1 MENSVLLKKSVALV
15 AFSRQSLFGAP
26 MIETGD
32 NRSALDA
39 GLIARAQAGDIS
51 AFEDL
56 VRRYRNE
63 VYALCFYFTR
73 NREDAWDLSQEVF
86 IKAWRALSRFRG
98 DSSFKTWLMRIAANH
113 SKDHLKKRRIQLT
126 EYDDALQVPDNRDN
140 RTPRSE
146 AEAKEIGTAIDAAVR
161 QLPPKLQMA
170 FILREY
176 QGLSYQDMAE
186 VMACNMGTVM
196 SRLFNARRRLQQI
209 LAPLGLL
216 EGYSND

>member
-1 MENSVLLKKSVALV
+1 MEDRV
-15 AFSRQSLFGAP
+15 FSYSIAVWPPLAGRRPLGAR
-26 MIETGD
+26 MTETVNKTAIE
-32 NRSALDA
+32 DA
-39 GLIARAQAGDIS
+39 ELTAKAQAGDTA

-86 IKAWRALSRFRG
+86 IKAWRALGRFRG

-113 SKDHLKKRRIQLT
+113 SKDHLKKRRLQVT
-126 EYDDALQVPDNRDN
+126 AYDDALGIAETRSYQN
-140 RTPRSE
+140 PRRQ
-146 AEAKEIGTAIDAAVR
+146 AEASEIGQAIDAAVQ
-161 QLPPKLQMA
+161 QLPPKLQLT

-176 QGLSYQDMAE
+176 QGLSYQEMAD
-186 VMACNMGTVM
+186 VMECNVGTVM
-196 SRLFNARRRLQQI
+196 SRLFNARKRLRKI

-216 EGYSND
+216 EG

>member
-1 MENSVLLKKSVALV
+1 
-15 AFSRQSLFGAP
+15 

-32 NRSALDA
+32 KRSALDA

-113 SKDHLKKRRIQLT
+113 SKDHLKKRRLQLT
-126 EYDDALQVPDNRDN
+126 EYDDALQVPDSRDN

-176 QGLSYQDMAE
+176 QGLSYQEMAE

>member
-1 MENSVLLKKSVALV
+1 MTETANKTAIEDLELTAKA
-15 AFSRQSLFGAP
+15 RQGD
-26 MIETGD
+26 TG
-32 NRSALDA
+32 
-39 GLIARAQAGDIS
+39 

-113 SKDHLKKRRIQLT
+113 SKDHLKKRRLQVT
-126 EYDDALQVPDNRDN
+126 AYDDALQVPETRSHQN
-140 RTPRSE
+140 PRGQ
-146 AEAKEIGTAIDAAVR
+146 AEANEIGRAIEAAVG
-161 QLPPKLQMA
+161 QLPPKLQLA

-176 QGLSYQDMAE
+176 QGLSYQEMAE
-186 VMACNMGTVM
+186 VMECNVGTVM
-196 SRLFNARRRLQQI
+196 SRLFNARRRLQKI

-216 EGYSND
+216 EGYTHD

>member
-1 MENSVLLKKSVALV
+1 M
-15 AFSRQSLFGAP
+15 
-26 MIETGD
+26 
-32 NRSALDA
+32 
-39 GLIARAQAGDIS
+39 
-51 AFEDL
+51 
-56 VRRYRNE
+56 
-63 VYALCFYFTR
+63 
-73 NREDAWDLSQEVF
+73 
-86 IKAWRALSRFRG
+86 
-98 DSSFKTWLMRIAANH
+98 FKTWLMRIAANH

-126 EYDDALQVPDNRDN
+126 EYDDALQVPDNRDH

-176 QGLSYQDMAE
+176 QGLSYQEMAE

>member
-1 MENSVLLKKSVALV
+1 
-15 AFSRQSLFGAP
+15 

-176 QGLSYQDMAE
+176 QGLSYQEMAE